1 MATFVLVPGT
11 YHGGWWYGPI
21 AEELRRHGH
30 TVHALTLT
38 GVGERNHL
46 LTGSVNLDT
55 HIEDVVR
62 VLDDEDVRDAV
73 LVGHSYGGMPVTGAA
88 DRRPERIGA
97 LVYLDAFAPRDGES
111 ELDILPADWRRTTLA
126 AAGGDGFTMVPPA
139 FLAAKDSR
147 VTSHPLATKL
157 QRIRLTGAHERVA
170 RRTYLYLSGFEG
182 SPFTATHER
191 LRQDPAWTVQSL
203 PVGHDIVRD
212 APDDLV
218 KLLLSQVS

>member
-1 MATFVLVPGT
+1 
-11 YHGGWWYGPI
+11 
-21 AEELRRHGH
+21 
-30 TVHALTLT
+30 
-38 GVGERNHL
+38 
-46 LTGSVNLDT
+46 
-55 HIEDVVR
+55 
-62 VLDDEDVRDAV
+62 
-73 LVGHSYGGMPVTGAA
+73 
-88 DRRPERIGA
+88 
-97 LVYLDAFAPRDGES
+97 
-111 ELDILPADWRRTTLA
+111 
-126 AAGGDGFTMVPPA
+126 MVPPA